1 MKQTSA
7 TPAQVGTNVRSYADP
22 RNMPTL
28 LAMVHVIGG
37 FEVQK
42 VGIVA

>member
-1 MKQTSA
+1 VWTSDLKC
-7 TPAQVGTNVRSYADP
+7 RRRHLMSYADP

-28 LAMVHVIGG
+28 LAMVHVSGG